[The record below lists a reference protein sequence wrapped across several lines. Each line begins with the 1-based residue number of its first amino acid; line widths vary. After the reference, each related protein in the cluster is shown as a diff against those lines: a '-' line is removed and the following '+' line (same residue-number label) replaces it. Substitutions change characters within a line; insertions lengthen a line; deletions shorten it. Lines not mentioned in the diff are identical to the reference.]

1 MEKWVG
7 RWCLA
12 TGPSEDVVVV
22 GQGHSWKGRDSGQSL
37 VTEPFTVAL
46 TSGFVGGTSSAL
58 LGDPPWWWVMP
69 TSGDCDGCS
78 TCAPTLVAYTRC
90 LPLPEIYNVYYITL

>member
-22 GQGHSWKGRDSGQSL
+22 GQRHSWEGRDSGESL

-46 TSGFVGGTSSAL
+46 TSGFVGGTGSAL

-78 TCAPTLVAYTRC
+78 TLC
-90 LPLPEIYNVYYITL
+90 LLL